1 MLRRDEFGV
10 PTIRSSFPM
19 GFFGLCLAL
28 GVVLRPV
35 AVVSYIMFAIRG
47 VDETGQ
53 TLPGDWHLMFRTL
66 AGVILIESVLF
77 IITAWYYF
85 NRRKAARRLVIGTL
99 LFAIASLV
107 LQTAWTVALADGDEE
122 FIAKTLGP
130 AAPAGLIA
138 VAWLVY
144 FWRSKRVRETLVYP
158 LNAA

>member
-1 MLRRDEFGV
+1 MLQRDEFGV

-53 TLPGDWHLMFRTL
+53 TLPADWQLMFRTL

-85 NRRKAARRLVIGTL
+85 NRRKAARTLVLATL
-99 LFAIASLV
+99 LFAIASLAV
-107 LQTAWTVALADGDEE
+107 QTAWTVALHRGEPE
-122 FIAKTLGP
+122 LIAQELGP
-130 AAPAGLIA
+130 AVPALLIA
-138 VAWLVY
+138 VAWLAY

-158 LNAA
+158 LSAE